1 MKRLI
6 RTFLSFIL
14 AVLFVSGC
22 SPFRVY
28 TDYDH
33 EVDFSRYQTFK
44 MLKSHK
50 ERNKFGALDN
60 QLNRTRIRR
69 AVISALEEKG
79 YRMIEKGRADF
90 LVATYISLQKKID
103 VTTYGYHG
111 WRYPGPRYKEVH
123 RYKEGAIII
132 DIIDS
137 REKQL
142 IWRGIAEDALR
153 YEDNPEEDVKDAVE
167 MVMKDFPPE
176 K

>member
-22 SPFRVY
+22 SPFRIY

-50 ERNKFGALDN
+50 ERNKFGVLDN

-111 WRYPGPRYKEVH
+111 WRSPGPRYKEVR

-137 REKQL
+137 KKKQL
-142 IWRGIAEDALR
+142 VWRGAAEDALR
-153 YEDNPEEDVKDAVE
+153 YEDNLEEDVKDAVE
-167 MVMKDFPPE
+167 AVMKDFPPE